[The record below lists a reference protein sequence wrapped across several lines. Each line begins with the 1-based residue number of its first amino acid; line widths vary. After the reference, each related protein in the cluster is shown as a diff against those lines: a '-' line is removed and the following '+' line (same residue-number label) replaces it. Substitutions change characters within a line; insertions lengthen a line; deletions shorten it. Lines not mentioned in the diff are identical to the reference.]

1 MAMTSPRFSDMS
13 LDYQEDVLRKLS
25 DLESVS
31 EDIYK
36 DMRTLFRGGGY
47 ILSLEFRKKSLQ
59 RIVEKDVFDYAG
71 MKSYETQVKDLFAAR
86 LCPSLNDDALSETE
100 VKDDMQTKIKH
111 FYRRNSKIKV
121 TVESKT
127 LNDGMNVRYIVF
139 NGHIELQIL
148 TLNEY
153 NILETTH
160 KDYEDRR
167 SRRSISV
174 QSTDVKVIYFFA
186 CSSLERFN
194 LFMYCHCYF
203 S

>member
-1 MAMTSPRFSDMS
+1 
-13 LDYQEDVLRKLS
+13 
-25 DLESVS
+25 
-31 EDIYK
+31 
-36 DMRTLFRGGGY
+36 
-47 ILSLEFRKKSLQ
+47 LQ

-121 TVESKT
+121 TVENKT

-160 KDYEDRR
+160 KDYEERR

-174 QSTDVKVIYFFA
+174 QSTDVKVIYFLHVQVLKDSI
-186 CSSLERFN
+186 CSCTAIVISHDDHDHRCQMN
-194 LFMYCHCYF
+194 LINSISIRNIHQC
-203 S
+203 